1 MIVCDKPV
9 KGAGPEASYPRPI
22 ALLEQRITRVLTEA
36 EDAALKKKANKVM
49 IVLQCV
55 TVPWVNMVDWDR
67 YCFRMACQSRL

>member
-9 KGAGPEASYPRPI
+9 KGAGPEVPYPRPI
-22 ALLEQRITRVLTEA
+22 ALLEQRITGVLTEA

-49 IVLQCV
+49 IVLPCV

-67 YCFRMACQSRL
+67 YYFRMACQSRQ